1 MMNQT
6 RNNVRAGGQMTN
18 QTRRDVRGCN
28 VQLADEIML
37 ISIIYLIFRFAH
49 APVLSN
55 LIYTK
60 HAQ

>member
-1 MMNQT
+1 MFEWPKQ
-6 RNNVRAGGQMTN
+6 VFLEHSA
-18 QTRRDVRGCN
+18 CN

-37 ISIIYLIFRFAH
+37 INIISLIVIFAH

-55 LIYTK
+55 LICTK